1 MMAPYCYRLNLL
13 CICLLCTLTLPAS
26 SADEL
31 HVTVQDPFLDVHTG
45 PGRGY
50 PVFHVI
56 EEGEEIEIVKR
67 RTDWFKI
74 KTRER
79 QVKTG
84 WVHLAQLKRT
94 VNTEGAY
101 ITFANSTFE
110 DAVDRRWEWSM
121 SGGDFS
127 GSPVIASA
135 ISYRLTHNLAL
146 QFQVSQIL
154 GGSSDAYMAVASIQH
169 TPFPHWR
176 ISPYF
181 QLGTGILRTEP
192 FSTIVQAND
201 QTNQTLNV
209 GVGSNLYLSRRFITF
224 IDYRY
229 HTVLTSRDD
238 NKELSEWKLGFSVF
252 F

>member
-1 MMAPYCYRLNLL
+1 MALYRYTLKLL
-13 CICLLCTLTLPAS
+13 CICLLGTLNLPKS

-31 HVTVQDPFLDVHTG
+31 LVTVQDPFLDVHTG
-45 PGRGY
+45 PGRSY
-50 PVFHVI
+50 PIFHVI
-56 EEGEEIEIVKR
+56 EAGEEIEIIKR
-67 RTDWFKI
+67 RTDWFRV
-74 KTRER
+74 KTRDR

-84 WVHLAQLKRT
+84 WVHLKQLQRT
-94 VNTEGAY
+94 VNTQGAY
-101 ITFANSTFE
+101 ITFANSTLE

-135 ISYRLTHNLAL
+135 IGFSFTPTLVIQL
-146 QFQVSQIL
+146 QASQIL
-154 GGSSDAYMAVASIQH
+154 SGSSDGYMLVASIRH
-169 TPFPHWR
+169 SPFPHWR

-181 QLGTGILRTEP
+181 QLGAGILRTEP
-192 FSTIVQAND
+192 FSTIVQADD

-209 GVGSNLYLSRRFITF
+209 GVGGNLYLSRRFIAF